1 MARTKAHPLIKEIK
15 SAMMLG
21 QFIPYGDMSE
31 FVQDL
36 ESIEKKLEVMAGRD
50 GNHVAVE
57 LYETFLAACY
67 EKVEETDDSGGYF
80 GMFFQDL
87 FVGWVKARQAAALPE
102 ADTVSQI
109 VKWKQNDCYGLCHEI
124 EKEIGRVL
132 SPVCFD
138 LFAKH
143 FKEQIQAA
151 LDNSNISPPL
161 PGFKYPNDIRLPFD
175 TLKNLY
181 ESKGSVRKYAD
192 VCVLLGF
199 APRDCERL
207 ANLESKRSRWQQA
220 LSWIDRGIELESTIN
235 WHSESS

>member
-1 MARTKAHPLIKEIK
+1 MARRKAHPLIKEIK

-87 FVGWVKARQAAALPE
+87 FVG
-102 ADTVSQI
+102 
-109 VKWKQNDCYGLCHEI
+109 
-124 EKEIGRVL
+124 
-132 SPVCFD
+132 
-138 LFAKH
+138 
-143 FKEQIQAA
+143 
-151 LDNSNISPPL
+151 
-161 PGFKYPNDIRLPFD
+161 
-175 TLKNLY
+175 
-181 ESKGSVRKYAD
+181 
-192 VCVLLGF
+192 
-199 APRDCERL
+199 
-207 ANLESKRSRWQQA
+207 
-220 LSWIDRGIELESTIN
+220 
-235 WHSESS
+235 